1 MQRKLVYSLSVFV
14 SYVEIIES
22 KILPHQVQWV
32 LLKFRITD
40 QASALWN
47 KLKNGFIQLLQT
59 QGYLLSQNISTNLS
73 SVRQPHGKAI
83 LHSVPQGATTDAL
96 EGKRQQET
104 NQIGAFP
111 LYPIILQNADIL
123 NSRVTQ
129 SSLRSAIYQGIKR
142 LNENCALDLIFLLNH
157 VNS

>member
-1 MQRKLVYSLSVFV
+1 MLR
-14 SYVEIIES
+14 
-22 KILPHQVQWV
+22 
-32 LLKFRITD
+32 
-40 QASALWN
+40 N
-47 KLKNGFIQLLQT
+47 KLKNGLETFSAANVRV
-59 QGYLLSQNISTNLS
+59 YLLSQNISTNLS
-73 SVRQPHGKAI
+73 SVRQPHGKPI
-83 LHSVPQGATTDAL
+83 FHSVPQGATTDAL

-129 SSLRSAIYQGIKR
+129 SSLISAIYQGIKR
-142 LNENCALDLIFLLNH
+142 LNENCALDLVFLLNH